1 MEQAGALARGRQAF
15 QHQAWG
21 EAYVQLSA
29 ADGEAALQPEDLLQL
44 ALASALTGRDGESF
58 AGLVRAHEQF
68 LAHGNVPRAAQ
79 CAIWLGMSLQY
90 SAERVRAA
98 AWLSRAER
106 LLDESNLDC
115 VERGWLLI
123 PRGRALAEQGDGQGA
138 TVWFEQAHAI
148 GQRFGDRDLLAMS
161 RLGIGACRVY
171 GGAVQDGLAYLDD
184 VMTAVEASEL
194 TPNVAG
200 IVYCAVIDLC
210 QEVFDI
216 RRAHEW
222 TTAMT
227 RWCASQPDL
236 VPYHGVCQVHRAHIL
251 QLRGDWPDALAIA
264 QDAAVTETDRAG
276 MQAIAPAYYR
286 LAELYRL
293 RGEHARAED
302 AYRQASRFGFPPEP
316 GLTLMRLA
324 QGQPEAAAAT
334 ISRALEEAHHPT
346 VRSRLLPAYVE
357 IMLGV
362 GNLDA
367 ARDGADELARVAADH
382 AVPYLRA
389 CAALARGAVLLAS
402 GAARDALAALH
413 EACASWQELEAPY
426 EGART
431 RELRGLAYRALG
443 DEERA
448 NLELDAAAWTYR
460 QLGAVPDLARV
471 EQPGQEPA
479 VTPSGGGLT
488 AREREVLH
496 LLASGR
502 TNRAIASEL
511 VLSEKTV
518 ARHVSNIFTK
528 LDVSSRAAATAYAY
542 EHALV

>member
-15 QHQAWG
+15 QQQAWG
-21 EAYVQLSA
+21 DAYQQLSA
-29 ADGEAALQPEDLLQL
+29 ADDEAALQPDDLLQL
-44 ALASALTGRDGESF
+44 ALASALTGRDGEWL
-58 AGLVRAHEQF
+58 ANLVRAHEQF
-68 LAHGNVPRAAQ
+68 LAGGNVARAAQ

-90 SAERVRAA
+90 RGERVRGA

-106 LLDESNLDC
+106 LLDESTLDC

-123 PRGRALAEQGDGQGA
+123 PRGRALAEQGDAAGA
-138 TVWFEQAHAI
+138 TARFEQAQVI

-171 GGAVQDGLAYLDD
+171 GGAIQDGLAYLDD
-184 VMTAVEASEL
+184 VMPAVEASEL
-194 TPNVAG
+194 SPNVAG

-216 RRAHEW
+216 RRATEW
-222 TTAMT
+222 TSAMT
-227 RWCASQPDL
+227 RWCAGQPDL

-251 QLRGDWPDALAIA
+251 QLRGDWPSALAIVE
-264 QDAAVTETDRAG
+264 DVAVTQAERADS
-276 MQAIAPAYYR
+276 QAIGPAYYR
-286 LAELYRL
+286 LAELHRL
-293 RGEHARAED
+293 RGDYRRAEE
-302 AYRQASRFGFPPEP
+302 AYRQASRFGFAPEP
-316 GLTLMRLA
+316 GWIVMRLA
-324 QGQPEAAAAT
+324 QGYAEAAAAT
-334 ISRALEEAHHPT
+334 ISRALDEAHEPT
-346 VRSRLLPAYVE
+346 ARSRLLPAYVE

-362 GNLDA
+362 GELDA
-367 ARDGADELARVAADH
+367 ANEGAAELARLAAH
-382 AVPYLRA
+382 QAVPYLFA

-402 GAARDALAALH
+402 GAAHEALAALH

-443 DEERA
+443 DGERA
-448 NLELDAAAWTYR
+448 SLELDAAAWAYR
-460 QLGAVPDLARV
+460 QLGATPDLARV
-471 EQPGQEPA
+471 EQPA
-479 VTPSGGGLT
+479 T
-488 AREREVLH
+488 ARSSKGLSARELEVLQ

-502 TNRAIASEL
+502 TNRAIATRL